1 MNSQIFL
8 GLKYGKLILTLA
20 EVATELGME
29 VGTAHNKISAGT
41 FPIPTTKRGKN
52 RVADLRDL
60 AEYIDNQREQ
70 SKLAFK
76 A

>member
-8 GLKYGKLILTLA
+8 GLKYGRLTLTLA
-20 EVATELGME
+20 EVAAELGIE
-29 VGTAHNKISAGT
+29 VGTAHNQIGAGT
-41 FPIPTTKRGKN
+41 FPIPTTKRGKK

-70 SKLAFK
+70 SKLAFN